1 MRNKEFDYMEGIY
14 AFIEE
19 ADNDVRNDDGIIFV
33 DDEEDEVIPFSD
45 YDYIDDD
52 GIVFIGDDEE
62 DDYYLGEDCIP
73 LPEFDQVEEQVVVID
88 ENYELDEYESDEFAE
103 IVSEDDVVF
112 IDDYDEIIAMTE
124 NLEGAES
131 FYDIVEDAE
140 SNIKTLEKEEIDEMG
155 GVSSVNTVDDKL
167 SKDIARD
174 VIEEASVN
182 SDLLLEDL
190 DEESDEGNWINED
203 IFGNDI
209 ESIIAEKT
217 DVVEEEVYDEG
228 SFEDWVNGACK

>member
-19 ADNDVRNDDGIIFV
+19 ADNDVRNDDGVIFV
-33 DDEEDEVIPFSD
+33 DDEDDEVIPFSD
-45 YDYIDDD
+45 YDYIDDG

-217 DVVEEEVYDEG
+217 DVEEEEVYDEG

>member
-112 IDDYDEIIAMTE
+112 IDDYDEIIAMAE

>member
-45 YDYIDDD
+45 YDYINDD
-52 GIVFIGDDEE
+52 GIVFIGDEEE